1 MIETL
6 VENGGDAHWGQI
18 IEQAMKEAK
27 RYFKTDFKA
36 HVGRDENSGD
46 HCTVHALSD
55 PANPDFRGE
64 CQHRYDTLCNT
75 CDSFDSGFE
84 EIAKKVDEIDITE
97 DQRARMKFESKEFA
111 RAINAWEAHL
121 IRSVN
126 QEEAKQN
133 ALTQLDEETC
143 LIVIDWAMKYL
154 PQHYRE
160 QMSEFFGKRGRSW
173 HVSAVITH
181 LQAGG
186 KYEVECFVH
195 LFNSCNQNSFAVM
208 SVIEHLFHAI
218 KLEYLCINKAFLQ
231 SDNAGSITMGS

>member
-1 MIETL
+1 MIPSRIIIQHVSYCKDHESLHRLDNTTAEGTEAFDSRLSMIETL

-36 HVGRDENSGD
+36 HIGRDENSSG
-46 HCTVHALSD
+46 HCIVHALSD

-64 CQHRYDTLCNT
+64 CQHPHDTLCDR
-75 CDSFDSGFE
+75 CDSFNSGFE

-97 DQRARMKFESKEFA
+97 DQRARMKFESKECA
-111 RAINAWEAHL
+111 RTINAWKAHL

-133 ALTQLDEETC
+133 ALTQLDEEMC
-143 LIVIDWAMKYL
+143 SIIIDWVMKYL

-160 QMSEFFGKRGRSW
+160 
-173 HVSAVITH
+173 
-181 LQAGG
+181 
-186 KYEVECFVH
+186 
-195 LFNSCNQNSFAVM
+195 
-208 SVIEHLFHAI
+208 
-218 KLEYLCINKAFLQ
+218 
-231 SDNAGSITMGS
+231 